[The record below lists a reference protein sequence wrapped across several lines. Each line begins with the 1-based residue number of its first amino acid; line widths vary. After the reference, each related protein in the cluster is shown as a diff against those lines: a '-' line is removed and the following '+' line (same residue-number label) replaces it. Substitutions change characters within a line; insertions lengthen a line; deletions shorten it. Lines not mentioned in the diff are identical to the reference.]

1 MKAFNLLPSSP
12 ILREMNEAQ
21 WIWCYLNLLEDQGE
35 KEELWKARL
44 KYMGLFV
51 NPDAVKE
58 LSKLEEKESNYK
70 SPIRSTNNQNIQYDD
85 DSVYTSSSFEQEI
98 AQAMGGEN
106 FMELP
111 DPDDVRGN
119 PNMSSDDFLLSVMDN
134 IDEFDAIQGK
144 IELQKQELD
153 YDLDNDL
160 DIIQIDE

>member
-12 ILREMNEAQ
+12 KLREMNEAQ

-85 DSVYTSSSFEQEI
+85 SVYTSSLFEEEMSK
-98 AQAMGGEN
+98 AMGGEN

-119 PNMSSDDFLLSVMDN
+119 PSMSSDDFLLSVMDN
-134 IDEFDAIQGK
+134 IDEFDAIQQK
-144 IELQKQELD
+144 IELQKQTNNRELD
-153 YDLDNDL
+153 YDL